1 MLRQRCLLSLHAP
14 AAVASTSAD
23 MAGAGAGAAESA
35 DDGVEEI
42 ATSPDGSPPADGQQ
56 LDGDIMAALSGGD
69 LPNQ

>member
-1 MLRQRCLLSLHAP
+1 
-14 AAVASTSAD
+14 

>member
-1 MLRQRCLLSLHAP
+1 M
-14 AAVASTSAD
+14 AD
-23 MAGAGAGAAESA
+23 ARAGAAESA

-42 ATSPDGSPPADGQQ
+42 ATSPDSAPPADGQQ